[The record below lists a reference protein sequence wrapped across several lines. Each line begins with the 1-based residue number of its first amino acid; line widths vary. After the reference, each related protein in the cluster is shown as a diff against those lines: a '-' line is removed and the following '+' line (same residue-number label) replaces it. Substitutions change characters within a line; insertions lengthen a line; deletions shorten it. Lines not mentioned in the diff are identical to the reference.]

1 MTAWVA
7 VLASLGLAACS
18 SSAPDGKASGDA
30 GSSGATSRAGSS
42 SGAGGV
48 ATAPTAGSGAD
59 ASGGLG
65 GAVTDGGSNGSA
77 GADDASA
84 GAAPALA
91 LTFTAR
97 TSPVSGDL
105 QDLATN
111 GDVIVAVGS
120 HQLIYSDDG
129 VSWSTPD
136 PAVPVNA
143 IAFGGSTFV
152 ALGDQGVYT
161 SNDGKSWTA
170 SATGTIDFRSV
181 SYAFGQFYRV
191 AFSVAGGAPAVS
203 PDGVT
208 WGAAGIKFSDASYV
222 PDWSNTTLT
231 GSAGSFVYVSTS
243 WSTPGHNFGSTDGKI
258 WYVLKDWTSLTYDV
272 TYDGATY
279 CSVGAYSG
287 GASKDAK
294 TWTTTGAGMR
304 SVTSYNGVFYAVGGF
319 GAVRASRD
327 CLKWE
332 AGAEPPLPDY
342 LPNSTQAGLDRIRV
356 HKDKLVIVG
365 KGGHIFTSP

>member
-1 MTAWVA
+1 MT
-7 VLASLGLAACS
+7 
-18 SSAPDGKASGDA
+18 SGG
-30 GSSGATSRAGSS
+30 GSPG
-42 SGAGGV
+42 
-48 ATAPTAGSGAD
+48 GSGGA
-59 ASGGLG
+59 AT
-65 GAVTDGGSNGSA
+65 GAVA
-77 GADDASA
+77 GADPVGASAGTSADGGADGSGGAGEASA
-84 GAAPALA
+84 GAAPKLA

-97 TSPVSGDL
+97 ASPVSGNL
-105 QDLATN
+105 EGLATN

-129 VSWSTPD
+129 VSWSAPE

-143 IAFGGSTFV
+143 IAYGGGTFV

-161 SNDGKSWTA
+161 SNDGKIWTA
-170 SATGTIDFRSV
+170 SSTATTDFRSV
-181 SYAFGQFYRV
+181 AYAFGQFYRT
-191 AFSVAGGAPAVS
+191 AFSVAGSAPAVS

-208 WGAAGIKFSDASYV
+208 WGGAGIKFSDPSYA
-222 PDWSNTTLT
+222 PDWSNMSLT
-231 GSAGSFVYVSTS
+231 GSAGSFVYASTS
-243 WSTPGHNFGSTDGKI
+243 WSTPGHNFGSTDGKT
-258 WYVLKDWTSLTYDV
+258 WYVIQDWTSLTYDV

-287 GASKDAK
+287 GASQDAK
-294 TWTTTGAGMR
+294 TWTKTAAGMR
-304 SVTSYNGVFYAVGGF
+304 SVTSLNGVFYAVGGF

-332 AGAEPPLPDY
+332 AGAAPPLPDY

-365 KGGHIFTSP
+365 DGGQIYTSP